1 LKTALEEEKK
11 EKKKIVKQDLRILL
25 RNTIRIRN

>member
-25 RNTIRIRN
+25 RNTIRIWN